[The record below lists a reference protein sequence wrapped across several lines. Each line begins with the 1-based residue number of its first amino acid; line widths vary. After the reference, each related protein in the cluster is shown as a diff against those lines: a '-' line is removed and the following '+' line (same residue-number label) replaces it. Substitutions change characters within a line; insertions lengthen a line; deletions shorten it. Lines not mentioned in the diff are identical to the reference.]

1 VREFAALFY
10 SSILAA
16 NAANSRAAHAIGVK
30 PKESCNKLEGC
41 LMNYHDAPKGW
52 IRELACTRL
61 KLNEAQGVATIDSI
75 PLSLRKFNVQ
85 TLKQPVKDG
94 GAAITERAFVILYHK
109 FLDVNRVIMQH
120 VRHTDTKMLVDSA
133 SDLKILLGLYTCGG
147 LARRPTLMDM
157 VC

>member
-1 VREFAALFY
+1 
-10 SSILAA
+10 
-16 NAANSRAAHAIGVK
+16 
-30 PKESCNKLEGC
+30 
-41 LMNYHDAPKGW
+41 MNYHDAPKGW
-52 IRELACTRL
+52 IHELACTRL
-61 KLNEAQGVATIDSI
+61 KLTEAQGVATIDSI

-109 FLDVNRVIMQH
+109 FMDMNRVIMQH
-120 VRHTDTKMLVDSA
+120 VRHTDTKMLIDSA